1 MHAYDIAFNLRGFTR
16 KRDSLRLNNLW
27 LFEIIWRTHTRATL
41 DSING
46 VLHKMHTSLV
56 EHSNSCRNNWIMQPF
71 EKFRYSI
78 RTCMQVFKRQSNI
91 NPKLNCL
98 SFSRKI
104 NLKLDCPSFS
114 RTMNSKLNC
123 PSFSRKINLKLNC
136 LSFSRKS
143 SPGNDLRHGALMASW
158 NIIFLEWKCLR
169 TFKLKLCIMYQREW
183 MNEWIETG
191 DLNRKQNQSL
201 GLIFK

>member
-1 MHAYDIAFNLRGFTR
+1 MHAYNIAFNLRGFTK

-46 VLHKMHTSLV
+46 VLHKMHTSLG
-56 EHSNSCRNNWIMQPF
+56 EHSNSCWNNWIMQPF

-98 SFSRKI
+98 
-104 NLKLDCPSFS
+104 
-114 RTMNSKLNC
+114 
-123 PSFSRKINLKLNC
+123 SFSRKINLKLNC

-169 TFKLKLCIMYQREW
+169 TFKLKLCIMYQRGNEW
-183 MNEWIETG
+183 MNTDGRFEHKAKSISWTNDEIEKRG
-191 DLNRKQNQSL
+191 DLH
-201 GLIFK
+201 

>member
-1 MHAYDIAFNLRGFTR
+1 M
-16 KRDSLRLNNLW
+16 W

-46 VLHKMHTSLV
+46 VLHKMHTSLG

-114 RTMNSKLNC
+114 RTMNSKLPFFLQENK
-123 PSFSRKINLKLNC
+123 FKIKLP
-136 LSFSRKS
+136 F
-143 SPGNDLRHGALMASW
+143 
-158 NIIFLEWKCLR
+158 FLQEKLPWEWFAPWSLDG
-169 TFKLKLCIMYQREW
+169 KLKHYLSW
-183 MNEWIETG
+183 MKMSSN
-191 DLNRKQNQSL
+191 
-201 GLIFK
+201 F